1 MAAAVSVRADYDA
14 AQLREQAKQ
23 SADAPIRPGA
33 CCRWSEK
40 CPEET
45 RELVAKALNE
55 LCIFS
60 RFSLN
65 ARDIAEVLL
74 SYTFVILA
82 RTRWRRG
89 QSEANFSPEN
99 SLIHGKMQRILLV
112 QSSIGRSSAL
122 ET

>member
-82 RTRWRRG
+82 KTSG
-89 QSEANFSPEN
+89 SFG
-99 SLIHGKMQRILLV
+99 LIFG
-112 QSSIGRSSAL
+112 IGRGLSSRAV
-122 ET
+122 EIAEWMP